1 MRQNDRPT
9 EPINGSAGNW
19 NETERFNP
27 GDIPSQR
34 TQRVDGYEIFGTSP
48 NSTQILSA
56 PPPVLAWVAIAEG
69 SGAHVGSL
77 YQLTNPQG
85 MNIGRDGQSN
95 DIVLDDP
102 AVSRQHAKIRLE
114 EGTRKREPQ
123 FYIYDL
129 ASANGTFVNGRKIQR
144 QLLKD
149 GDQIR
154 VGETTLVF
162 KTVGKGP
169 AEKKPA
175 KKRTKR
181 PSKSANEQ
189 SK

>member
-9 EPINGSAGNW
+9 LPTSGSVGNW
-19 NETERFNP
+19 NETERFTP
-27 GDIPSQR
+27 ADLSSQR
-34 TQRVDGYEIFGTSP
+34 TQRVDGYEVPTP
-48 NSTQILSA
+48 NSNVTQILGT
-56 PPPVLAWVAIAEG
+56 PPSVLAWVAIVEG
-69 SGAHVGSL
+69 GGAHLGTL
-77 YQLTNPQG
+77 FQLTNPQG
-85 MNIGRDGQSN
+85 TNIGRDGQSN

-129 ASANGTFVNGRKIQR
+129 ASANGTFVNGRRIQR

-154 VGETTLVF
+154 LGETTLVF
-162 KTVGKGP
+162 KTVGKSS

-175 KKRTKR
+175 KKRTQR
-181 PSKSANEQ
+181 PSKSANE
-189 SK
+189 

>member
-34 TQRVDGYEIFGTSP
+34 TQRVDGYEVFATSP

-56 PPPVLAWVAIAEG
+56 PPPVFAWLAIAEG
-69 SGAHVGSL
+69 GGAHAGML

-85 MNIGRDGQSN
+85 TSIGRDGQSN

-114 EGTRKREPQ
+114 EGTRKKEPQ
-123 FYIYDL
+123 FYLYDL

-144 QLLKD
+144 QWLKD

-154 VGETTLVF
+154 IGETTLVF

-169 AEKKPA
+169 AEKKSA
-175 KKRTKR
+175 KKHTKR
-181 PSKSANEQ
+181 SSKSANKQ
-189 SK
+189 TK